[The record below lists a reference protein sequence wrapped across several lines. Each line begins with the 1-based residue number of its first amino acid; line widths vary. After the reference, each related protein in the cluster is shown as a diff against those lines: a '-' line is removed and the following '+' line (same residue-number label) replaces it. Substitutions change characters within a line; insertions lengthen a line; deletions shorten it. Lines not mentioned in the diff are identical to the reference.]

1 MLTENAAVSLQEQIG
16 NLNKLETKD
25 KDNLVSAINSI
36 PLTYDE
42 TMAILEENNDGGEE
56 GEA

>member
-36 PLTYDE
+36 PLTYAE